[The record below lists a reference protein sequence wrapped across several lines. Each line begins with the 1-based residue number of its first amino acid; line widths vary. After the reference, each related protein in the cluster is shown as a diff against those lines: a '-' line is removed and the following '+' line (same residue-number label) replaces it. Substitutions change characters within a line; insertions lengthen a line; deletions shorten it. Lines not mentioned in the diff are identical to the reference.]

1 MSPDLTPDGL
11 DAFAR
16 DYYLASDIAD
26 IDIEDLQQELS
37 MDLIA
42 ETVAGAERVL
52 ELGYGVGITTRA
64 LRERGVPI
72 EVIEGSPLL
81 AARARERHEG
91 LVVHEGLFEDWTPE
105 QPYDAVLAL
114 HVVEH
119 VDDPL
124 RLLGHVRDWIVPGGT
139 IVVVVPNAESLH
151 RRIGVRMGL
160 QPELDTLSE
169 RDVLVGHQRVYTL
182 DALAGDLEAAG
193 FSARRRFGWFLKTLP
208 NSMMLGFPPEM
219 LTALFTISGE
229 LDPSLLANI
238 GIAATKP
245 A

>member
-1 MSPDLTPDGL
+1 
-11 DAFAR
+11 
-16 DYYLASDIAD
+16 
-26 IDIEDLQQELS
+26 
-37 MDLIA
+37 
-42 ETVAGAERVL
+42 
-52 ELGYGVGITTRA
+52 
-64 LRERGVPI
+64 
-72 EVIEGSPLL
+72 
-81 AARARERHEG
+81 
-91 LVVHEGLFEDWTPE
+91 
-105 QPYDAVLAL
+105 
-114 HVVEH
+114 
-119 VDDPL
+119 
-124 RLLGHVRDWIVPGGT
+124 
-139 IVVVVPNAESLH
+139 
-151 RRIGVRMGL
+151 MGL